1 MNINFI
7 LGYTTE
13 ITNSLK
19 TNLARPRGDLRIKI
33 QIAQGLSPK
42 RSLPRYEEDKNGPG
56 NIYQVSKA

>member
-19 TNLARPRGDLRIKI
+19 TKLARPQGDPRIKI
-33 QIAQGLSPK
+33 QIAQGYLLK
-42 RSLPRYEEDKNGPG
+42 GHFPG
-56 NIYQVSKA
+56 MKGIRMAQEISTR